1 MLIFIDKLLYMVL
14 CVCVCV
20 CGVSRKKVRKRKF
33 VCGWS
38 GSLKLVFLETRAPYL
53 NIWDAIPVHPHG
65 FDERNNENN
74 RQFSIENHSRKSCF
88 ELSQA
93 GGRAVVCVN
102 RSGSRCQNVALNV
115 RAHLVEHREKE
126 KTKCEKHSLWDSLS
140 LSVATKLSG
149 LDVCVCA
156 VAF

>member
-1 MLIFIDKLLYMVL
+1 MP
-14 CVCVCV
+14 
-20 CGVSRKKVRKRKF
+20 S
-33 VCGWS
+33 
-38 GSLKLVFLETRAPYL
+38 PYL
-53 NIWDAIPVHPHG
+53 HPHG
-65 FDERNNENN
+65 IDERNNENN
-74 RQFSIENHSRKSCF
+74 RQFSIENHSRKSYF
-88 ELSQA
+88 VRSQA

-102 RSGSRCQNVALNV
+102 RSGSRCKNVASNV

-126 KTKCEKHSLWDSLS
+126 KTKCEKHSLS